1 MANKYLPSDYLSSVK
16 VEIRFSTDVEYGINE
31 HNYGTKPKIIW
42 VHSNYK
48 VKYHISATIRNRM
61 IDD

>member
-1 MANKYLPSDYLSSVK
+1 

-42 VHSNYK
+42 VYSILIAQAGYC
-48 VKYHISATIRNRM
+48 SADGLTNLILNLA
-61 IDD
+61 I